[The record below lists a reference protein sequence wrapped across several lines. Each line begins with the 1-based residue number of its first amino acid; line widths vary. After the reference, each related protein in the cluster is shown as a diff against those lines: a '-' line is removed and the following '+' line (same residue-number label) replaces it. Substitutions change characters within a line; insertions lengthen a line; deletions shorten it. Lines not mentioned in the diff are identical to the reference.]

1 MTGGMI
7 ELNDAVANVSSTLST
22 GEAVMAIQW
31 ILVWAGSVVILMTTI
46 IGIIAAIMA
55 IVGTWKMFEKANLP
69 GWGTLIP
76 FYNIYLF
83 IKLAGRPGRWFLLLL
98 VPFVNIVIGLILNFD
113 IAKRFGKGF
122 GYGLGVLFLYPIF
135 AMILGFGDAKYHP
148 VEEISEVIEA

>member
-7 ELNDAVANVSSTLST
+7 ELNDAVTNVSSTLST
-22 GEAVMAIQW
+22 GEAVMALQW
-31 ILVWAGSVVILMTTI
+31 MLVWAGSVFVLMMTI
-46 IGIIAAIMA
+46 IGIITTIMA
-55 IVGTWKMFEKANLP
+55 IAGTWKMLNKAKLP
-69 GWGTLIP
+69 GWGVLIP

-98 VPFVNIVIGLILNFD
+98 VPFVNIIIGLILNFD

-135 AMILGFGDAKYHP
+135 SMILGFGDAKYHP
-148 VEEISEVIEA
+148 VEEKSEIVEA